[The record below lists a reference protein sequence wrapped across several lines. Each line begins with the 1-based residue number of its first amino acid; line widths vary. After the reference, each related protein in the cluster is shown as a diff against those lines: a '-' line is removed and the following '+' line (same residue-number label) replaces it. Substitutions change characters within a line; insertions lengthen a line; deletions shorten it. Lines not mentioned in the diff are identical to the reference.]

1 MAFDRQWVMG
11 KEVGVPPIF
20 ALVVY
25 AMNKENSKIQRLLAT
40 TACDIVF
47 KRVLFKPCEIIN
59 ISSSTSIV
67 NLTYF
72 SKNIF
77 LANI

>member
-1 MAFDRQWVMG
+1 MDNG
-11 KEVGVPPIF
+11 EGTIF

-25 AMNKENSKIQRLLAT
+25 AMNKENSKTQRLFTT

-77 LANI
+77 LTNI